1 MVLFISGC
9 AGLPT
14 AEETRLTVGK
24 LLDEIQIAVNE
35 IKNETGISALP
46 PFQKAEVT
54 LSAEATKNMKGEAS
68 FYLKTERD
76 YENRNADT
84 ISFVLVPSSNR
95 ISGISSTSGHEI
107 AKYVIATVQAI
118 SKKEHLQLKKSTI
131 SAGLKVK
138 ITKGGGVSVE
148 LVGISIE
155 GSKTFSSTTGHQLK
169 LVFAHPEEKK
179 IEP

>member
-1 MVLFISGC
+1 MRCRVWWGNDY
-9 AGLPT
+9 GYEQRT
-14 AEETRLTVGK
+14 
-24 LLDEIQIAVNE
+24 Q
-35 IKNETGISALP
+35 
-46 PFQKAEVT
+46 
-54 LSAEATKNMKGEAS
+54 
-68 FYLKTERD
+68 FY
-76 YENRNADT
+76 ADT
-84 ISFVLVPSSNR
+84 SDDCQAHTKSLRHPKCHPRLRELIADLERAGFLDRGGGKGSHGKFVHPNSERPVIVLVPSSNR

-107 AKYVIATVQAI
+107 AKYVIAAVQAI